1 MQDSQS
7 IQLEDMNVTTQDLNY
22 LRELQLKAFHEVA
35 FNRLDLWADT
45 WLRGK
50 SFKYYINYKQERV
63 GFISGFICRKRLHIQ
78 YFMIDPA
85 FQGQGIGGN
94 VLTLVSE
101 LNPRHN
107 QMTLHTR
114 QSNTHMQSLMDKLGF
129 TKVDEITNY
138 YKNGETAYYYS
149 KKCYSTN

>member
-1 MQDSQS
+1 M
-7 IQLEDMNVTTQDLNY
+7 
-22 LRELQLKAFHEVA
+22 
-35 FNRLDLWADT
+35 WADT

-94 VLTLVSE
+94 VLKLVSE
-101 LNPRHN
+101 LNSRHN

-114 QSNTHMQSLMDKLGF
+114 QSNTHMQSLMAKLGF

>member
-22 LRELQLKAFHEVA
+22 LRELQLKAFNEVA

-63 GFISGFICRKRLHIQ
+63 GFISGFIFRKRLHIQ
-78 YFMIDPA
+78 YFMIDPD

-94 VLTLVSE
+94 VLKLVSE

-114 QSNTHMQSLMDKLGF
+114 QSNTHMQSLMAKLEF

-149 KKCYSTN
+149 KHCYSTK